1 MIETPGGVGSVGL
14 SRIESA
20 VDSSNNH
27 GNVVQHSVMD
37 KSLKLQERE
46 LKRIMQ
52 SQKSLKNAT
61 KSIVKLM
68 KVHDHTS

>member
-20 VDSSNNH
+20 MDSSNPH
-27 GNVVQHSVMD
+27 AHKQQSIMD
-37 KSLKLQERE
+37 KSVKIQEKE

>member
-20 VDSSNNH
+20 MDSSNPIK
-27 GNVVQHSVMD
+27 QQSIMD
-37 KSLKLQERE
+37 KSVKIQEKE